1 MELLIRETVG
11 QVLNM
16 KALFR
21 DVNEALQRS
30 ITNLR
35 IKKMGI
41 LFLKWPGVT
50 STADKI
56 KWTNPDE
63 HLSGVAL
70 IYLLTRKL
78 THAQISMRQTCMTSI
93 ESDLCY
99 SCMIE

>member
-1 MELLIRETVG
+1 MELLIHETVG

-30 ITNLR
+30 ITVLR
-35 IKKMGI
+35 IKKTGI

-50 STADKI
+50 STADMI
-56 KWTNPDE
+56 KWTNRDK
-63 HLSGVAL
+63 HLSGMAL

-78 THAQISMRQTCMTSI
+78 AHPQISMRQTCVTSI
-93 ESDLCY
+93 ESDLGY